1 MQLDKKA
8 LCIASFMLCV
18 VLFGWLLF
26 TDQRKENVHN
36 DGAGVDK
43 VRDDLSAAGEQQR
56 ETLDRLEAI
65 ESGTR
70 DAQKSADRADVA
82 ISAGQAITDDSAGL
96 IAEGQRILAGIRQ
109 RNTR

>member
-26 TDQRKENVHN
+26 TEQCKDIHD

-43 VRDDLSAAGEQQR
+43 VRDDLSTVGDQQQSAI
-56 ETLDRLEAI
+56 ERLEAI

-70 DAQKSADRADVA
+70 DAQKSADRVDAA
-82 ISAGQAITDDSAGL
+82 ISAGQAITDDSANL